1 MSRDARRK
9 DPAPQPKIKLEL
21 REGHYTLRLIC
32 VGVALLVAALAF
44 ASVLNSPTQVKSGW
58 QQIMPQDSVTPAGQ
72 EFLLCYNLGQTEQK
86 PEQELNDLV
95 ACYTG
100 LLDQGYRVLSNTEQ
114 TDCVNL
120 RTLNQQPNTA
130 LAVDDILYNALKT
143 WEASSSRLIYF
154 APLMERYYSLFASTY
169 DHEAE
174 EFDPTHSQEA
184 ADFAREIAA
193 FATDPEAIQLKLLP
207 QNTVRLEISPEYLA
221 YAREHQVDSFLDMGI
236 ALNAFLCDVV
246 AEGLTREG
254 FENGYVTSFDGY
266 TRAMC
271 ADEFALNVFDRV
283 DGQARQLGTV
293 LYHTPGAVV
302 SCRAFPV
309 LEGDVVNYFTYSDG
323 TVRAPYLN
331 DRGELH
337 CAAASLNTFSPTL
350 SAGVLALR
358 TLAAYAG
365 EDSTFA
371 DLEDLSWAAGENQQ
385 IILHGDAFTLPE

>member
-9 DPAPQPKIKLEL
+9 DPALQPKIKLEL

-32 VGVALLVAALAF
+32 VGVALLVAVLAF
-44 ASVLNSPTQVKSGW
+44 AAVLNSPNQVKPGW
-58 QQIMPQDSVTPAGQ
+58 QQIMPQNSLTPAGQ

-86 PEQELNDLV
+86 PAQELADLA

-130 LAVDDILYNALKT
+130 LAVDDILYDALKT

-154 APLMERYYSLFASTY
+154 APLMDRYYSLFASTY
-169 DHEAE
+169 DQEAE
-174 EFDPTHSQEA
+174 AFDPAYSQEA

-193 FATDPEAIQLKLLP
+193 FAADPEAIALKLLP

-221 YAREHQVDSFLDMGI
+221 YAREHQVESFLDMGI

-246 AEGLTREG
+246 AEGLARAG

-271 ADEFALNVFDRV
+271 TDEFALNVFDRV

-302 SCRAFPV
+302 SCRAFPI
-309 LEGDVVNYFTYSDG
+309 LEGDAGNYFTYSDG

-350 SAGVLALR
+350 GAGALALR

-365 EDSTFA
+365 EDPAFA
-371 DLEDLSWAAGENQQ
+371 GLEDLSWAAGENQQ